1 MVPDQRGLVS
11 SLSGHFLTANWIS
24 LKPKRSPTL
33 LTARPRLL
41 RGQLCG
47 L

>member
-1 MVPDQRGLVS
+1 MVPDQRGLVNS
-11 SLSGHFLTANWIS
+11 PSGHFLTANWIS

-33 LTARPRLL
+33 LTAGPKLL
-41 RGQLCG
+41 HGQLFD